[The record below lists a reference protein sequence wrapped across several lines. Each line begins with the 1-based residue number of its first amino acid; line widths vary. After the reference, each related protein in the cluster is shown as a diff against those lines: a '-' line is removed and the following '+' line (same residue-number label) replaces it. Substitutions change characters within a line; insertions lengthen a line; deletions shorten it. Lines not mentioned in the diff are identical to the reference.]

1 MFNRE
6 LSQRRACAKAD
17 GWNIAVHLKSVQ
29 CAVTVMELAFRN
41 IKEDIA
47 LNIGREQKVW
57 IAHLWEVSKEIN
69 KEASLMSDMTSF

>member
-17 GWNIAVHLKSVQ
+17 GWNIAVHLKSMQ
-29 CAVTVMELAFRN
+29 CAVTVMELACRK

-47 LNIGREQKVW
+47 LNIGRQQKVL
-57 IAHLWEVSKEIN
+57 IAHLWEISREVN
-69 KEASLMSDMTSF
+69 KEASLMSDMTTF